1 MTASITLSGV
11 SKSFPAL
18 SLVDELAI
26 ATGNISALT
35 DKTAGVLAVDN
46 VTLSVREGDRLGVIG
61 PNGAGKSSLLQLV
74 SGVASPSSG
83 QISVNGRII
92 SILTLGSVLRE
103 ELTGRENILLDAAIQ
118 DIPNDQLDL
127 VIDHVI
133 EFSEL
138 GSFIDHPVRTYSTGM
153 KARLAF
159 SMISQLEPEILILD
173 ETLAV
178 GDAFFVRKAGQ
189 RIKEICDKGKIIIL
203 VSHSMDSIRR
213 ICNRCILMRD
223 GRIEMDG
230 TPEYVTAA
238 YVQEIKEEDSRRLLS
253 RFKQSVG
260 SNSLVEGYFIAEQ
273 ELYSGGSDVPTV
285 RVELGACLRILIRAT
300 LPESFD
306 RRENLCRVS
315 ITRIDDLVMWE
326 EEFIAVDYFDPEEN
340 GCLEI
345 TFEEFRL
352 SPNVYRLD
360 TELLD
365 ASRTEGNC
373 AANFSTVF
381 EVYRTSDNHI
391 GGRAMFD
398 WPVVMEVNSG

>member
-1 MTASITLSGV
+1 M
-11 SKSFPAL
+11 
-18 SLVDELAI
+18 
-26 ATGNISALT
+26 
-35 DKTAGVLAVDN
+35 
-46 VTLSVREGDRLGVIG
+46 
-61 PNGAGKSSLLQLV
+61 
-74 SGVASPSSG
+74 
-83 QISVNGRII
+83 
-92 SILTLGSVLRE
+92 
-103 ELTGRENILLDAAIQ
+103 
-118 DIPNDQLDL
+118 
-127 VIDHVI
+127 
-133 EFSEL
+133 
-138 GSFIDHPVRTYSTGM
+138 
-153 KARLAF
+153 
-159 SMISQLEPEILILD
+159 
-173 ETLAV
+173 
-178 GDAFFVRKAGQ
+178 
-189 RIKEICDKGKIIIL
+189 
-203 VSHSMDSIRR
+203 
-213 ICNRCILMRD
+213 
-223 GRIEMDG
+223 
-230 TPEYVTAA
+230 
-238 YVQEIKEEDSRRLLS
+238 
-253 RFKQSVG
+253 
-260 SNSLVEGYFIAEQ
+260 
-273 ELYSGGSDVPTV
+273 PTV